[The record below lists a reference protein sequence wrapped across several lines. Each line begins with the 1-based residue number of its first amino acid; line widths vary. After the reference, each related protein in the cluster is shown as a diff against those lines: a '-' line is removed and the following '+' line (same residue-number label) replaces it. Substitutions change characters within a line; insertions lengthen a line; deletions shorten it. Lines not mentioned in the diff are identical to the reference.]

1 MKKIQC
7 QPTVSTIKPPANGP
21 KILAIPQA
29 ALFKPKIFARLSNV
43 YISAI
48 IVNATG
54 KIAPAPTP

>member
-29 ALFKPKIFARLSNV
+29 ALFKPKISLACPMYTYRQ
-43 YISAI
+43 
-48 IVNATG
+48 
-54 KIAPAPTP
+54 